1 MVSQTRIMT
10 PADEKVVRLIQPTRD
25 LRGAFLDLAREYEQ
39 AGDDRYLDALDD
51 FDAYISRLEAIERG
65 EDVPEGRVP
74 SSTFWLVVDGRLVAV
89 SRLRHRLSGELE
101 HEGGHIGYDVRP
113 TERRRG
119 YATRLL
125 RLMLTKALER
135 GITRVLVTC
144 DDDNVPSARV
154 IEGNGGSLDG
164 RVKSLRTGGDVRRYW
179 IDVPAVLANPR
190 YQRPSPASPDLGR

>member
-1 MVSQTRIMT
+1 MTR
-10 PADEKVVRLIQPTRD
+10 ADEKVVRLIQPTRD

-51 FDAYISRLEAIERG
+51 FDAYISRLEALERG
-65 EDVPEGRVP
+65 EDVPDGGVP
-74 SSTFWLVVDGRLVAV
+74 GSTFWLVVDGRVVAV
-89 SRLRHRLSGELE
+89 SRLRYRLTAELE

-125 RLMLTKALER
+125 RLMLTRALER
-135 GITRVLVTC
+135 GLTRVLVTC

-154 IEGNGGSLDG
+154 IEANGGCLDG
-164 RVKSLRTGGDVRRYW
+164 RVKSLRTGVDVRRYW
-179 IDVPAVLANPR
+179 IDVPAALANPR
-190 YQRPSPASPDLGR
+190 SQRTRPASPDLDR